1 MSSEVPSLLYPNP
14 HLKICLLNPPQ
25 PPERDHNH
33 LGGVAEAF
41 PSLSVRQNDLG
52 GSSPF
57 SHRAS
62 LTDLTRLFS
71 EGQKALPQHL
81 RLLQPAWHE
90 AVRAL
95 DAFLWES
102 TAQSCFGRKAPTLLQ
117 DLGGW
122 RGTRCSHFLFFFG
135 KRPCSPAEAVP
146 GRNMKETPALTRPLL
161 IPATGSTALRKGH
174 TFTTAPCAP
183 GAHPGLKRYRG
194 SSRLDQIADTDKS
207 CPLKT
212 STIASP
218 RRHAAGRPQRHPR
231 GTGGHA
237 LPGPRSGRFTHQP
250 STRRPR
256 LENTRCV
263 LT

>member
-1 MSSEVPSLLYPNP
+1 MLACST

-41 PSLSVRQNDLG
+41 PSLSVRQNDLS

-62 LTDLTRLFS
+62 LPDLTGLFS

-95 DAFLWES
+95 DVFLSAS

-122 RGTRCSHFLFFFG
+122 RGTRGSHFLFLFG
-135 KRPCSPAEAVP
+135 KEALQP
-146 GRNMKETPALTRPLL
+146 SRGRAWKEHEGNSGADK
-161 IPATGSTALRKGH
+161 AV
-174 TFTTAPCAP
+174 
-183 GAHPGLKRYRG
+183 AHPCHRQHR
-194 SSRLDQIADTDKS
+194 
-207 CPLKT
+207 
-212 STIASP
+212 
-218 RRHAAGRPQRHPR
+218 AA
-231 GTGGHA
+231 
-237 LPGPRSGRFTHQP
+237 
-250 STRRPR
+250 
-256 LENTRCV
+256 
-263 LT
+263 